1 MSFPSSKF
9 RVFLMVTALLVGLAS
24 TSCSSYIIKN
34 LTSQPVRVIL
44 QTADGT
50 QADIVNA
57 GDTWATWSTDD
68 SAYSV
73 TVKNAKLYMDQ
84 FDKLNGE
91 FEAIKNQPGCLRRS
105 VRQRSRISSRTS
117 LSGFSR
123 WRPSA
128 NAPRSP
134 ARSASGWSRLNQT
147 MSPAPLMMISPK
159 DSRAKT
165 LPPDATCWGWR
176 GAL

>member
-9 RVFLMVTALLVGLAS
+9 RVFLMVTALLVGLTS
-24 TSCSSYIIKN
+24 SSCSSYLIKN

-91 FEAIKNQPGCLRRS
+91 FEAIKNQPG
-105 VRQRSRISSRTS
+105 
-117 LSGFSR
+117 LSAAERETKIKDFVQNVTERFQQVETIGQCATVTCPFCIGMVTIESDNVTCAVDDDFAER
-123 WRPSA
+123 LKSEDF
-128 NAPRSP
+128 AP
-134 ARSASGWSRLNQT
+134 
-147 MSPAPLMMISPK
+147 
-159 DSRAKT
+159 
-165 LPPDATCWGWR
+165 
-176 GAL
+176 

>member
-9 RVFLMVTALLVGLAS
+9 RVFLMVTALLVGLTS
-24 TSCSSYIIKN
+24 SSCSSYLIKN

-91 FEAIKNQPGCLRRS
+91 FEAIKSQPG
-105 VRQRSRISSRTS
+105 
-117 LSGFSR
+117 LSEAERETKIKDFVQNVTERFQQVETIGQCATFTCPFCIGMVTIESDNVTCAVDDDFAER
-123 WRPSA
+123 LKSEDF
-128 NAPRSP
+128 AP
-134 ARSASGWSRLNQT
+134 
-147 MSPAPLMMISPK
+147 
-159 DSRAKT
+159 
-165 LPPDATCWGWR
+165 
-176 GAL
+176 